1 MAPNFPKKITLFQQF
16 DRAEDFAKLNAQFD
30 EILRWIQ
37 NYVATAGG
45 PDAVDHAL
53 LGHLTYATAGHIGFQ
68 PAGSYLT
75 AETDPVFAAWL
86 VATPP
91 VMSET
96 DPDFNAWLIATPP
109 VMSEEDPVFSA
120 WLIATPPVMAE
131 SDPIVGAITGIVMAD
146 GAGNISAASPGTD
159 YAAALGAD
167 ENYVTDAQLVVI
179 GNTSNTNTG
188 DQTLYATF
196 GIDIDGAGS
205 VPATGSKGF
214 VTIPF
219 ACTIQNWYLAGNASG
234 NVVIDLKVSSA
245 SIVGGGGNKPTLS
258 GAQSGNAAVSG
269 WTNNTIAA
277 GVIIEFNLDS
287 IATITHANLVLK
299 VVKT

>member
-1 MAPNFPKKITLFQQF
+1 MAPNFPKKTTLFQQF
-16 DRAEDFAKLNAQFD
+16 DKAEDFAKLNAQFD

-37 NYVATAGG
+37 NYVAPEGSASS
-45 PDAVDHAL
+45 AVDHAL
-53 LGHLTYATAGHIGFQ
+53 LSHLAYAASGHTGFQ

-75 AETDPVFAAWL
+75 AETDPVF
-86 VATPP
+86 
-91 VMSET
+91 
-96 DPDFNAWLIATPP
+96 
-109 VMSEEDPVFSA
+109 SA
-120 WLIATPPVMAE
+120 WLIATPPLYSYDETDPIFTAWDKSTGISITESQISDLQGYLTAE
-131 SDPIVGAITGIVMAD
+131 TDPIVGAITGIVKAD

-159 YAAALGAD
+159 YAAALGLD

-214 VTIPF
+214 ITLPF
-219 ACTIQNWYLAGNASG
+219 NCTIQNWYLACDASG
-234 NVVIDLKVSSA
+234 DAVIDLKVSGT
-245 SIVGGGGNKPTLS
+245 SIVGGGGNKPTLT

-269 WTNNTIAA
+269 WTDDTMAA
-277 GVIIEFNLDS
+277 GVIVEFNLDS